1 MPPDFNRY
9 REVSRQVRQIYARH
23 TDLIEPLSLDEAYLD
38 VTVNKG
44 GLPSATEVAQV
55 IRHQIRQ
62 ETGLTASAGVAPN
75 KFLAKIASDWNKP
88 DGLFVIR
95 PSKVLEFLA
104 PLPVRKVPGVG
115 KVTQA
120 RLEQLGIQTVGDL
133 ATHEVQELEHYFG
146 RYGRRLYELARGID
160 EREVDADQQVQQVS
174 AETTF
179 SEDVR
184 LEALGEAID
193 RMAGKVWDQ
202 ALKKGALGRTVVL
215 KLKTDRF
222 RILTRSLTSANPPSS
237 AEELATIARLL
248 CDRGPA
254 ATDAVPAGRRRHEQ
268 LRRSPGTV
276 PPARSLRRRFQSAAT
291 QPETVPSNLGQC
303 FQPETVPPDGA
314 PIGATRSRLCR
325 SVVAPLGKRVA
336 LRGYNLLLTCCDSA
350 VMSARPAS
358 DCFSSAMTL
367 PIAGAPVT
375 PCAATSASAA
385 SMAAATSSGVAA
397 CGRNS
402 CSTASSAFSCSAV
415 SVRPACS
422 KAAMDSRRCL
432 TCFSMMAVISAS
444 FRSRRSSTS
453 FCLTAASRNRS
464 VVRRSEALARMASF
478 DGIGESGL
486 ERSGAHG

>member
-1 MPPDFNRY
+1 MPEPLRKIVHIDMDAFYASVEQRDNPALRGLPVVVAWTGPRSVVCAASYEARRFGVHSAMSAVRAQRLCPQAVYVPPDFNRY

-174 AETTF
+174 ADTTF

-248 CDRGPA
+248 CDRVDLPPQ
-254 ATDAVPAGRRRHEQ
+254 TLYRLAGVGMSNFADPQEQ
-268 LRRSPGTV
+268 SR
-276 PPARSLRRRFQSAAT
+276 
-291 QPETVPSNLGQC
+291 QPDLFG
-303 FQPETVPPDGA
+303 GA
-314 PIGATRSRLCR
+314 
-325 SVVAPLGKRVA
+325 
-336 LRGYNLLLTCCDSA
+336 
-350 VMSARPAS
+350 
-358 DCFSSAMTL
+358 F
-367 PIAGAPVT
+367 
-375 PCAATSASAA
+375 
-385 SMAAATSSGVAA
+385 
-397 CGRNS
+397 
-402 CSTASSAFSCSAV
+402 
-415 SVRPACS
+415 
-422 KAAMDSRRCL
+422 
-432 TCFSMMAVISAS
+432 
-444 FRSRRSSTS
+444 
-453 FCLTAASRNRS
+453 
-464 VVRRSEALARMASF
+464 
-478 DGIGESGL
+478 
-486 ERSGAHG
+486 

>member
-202 ALKKGALGRTVVL
+202 ALKKGA
-215 KLKTDRF
+215 
-222 RILTRSLTSANPPSS
+222 
-237 AEELATIARLL
+237 
-248 CDRGPA
+248 
-254 ATDAVPAGRRRHEQ
+254 
-268 LRRSPGTV
+268 
-276 PPARSLRRRFQSAAT
+276 
-291 QPETVPSNLGQC
+291 
-303 FQPETVPPDGA
+303 GA
-314 PIGATRSRLCR
+314 PWCSSSRPT
-325 SVVAPLGKRVA
+325 A
-336 LRGYNLLLTCCDSA
+336 
-350 VMSARPAS
+350 
-358 DCFSSAMTL
+358 
-367 PIAGAPVT
+367 
-375 PCAATSASAA
+375 SAS
-385 SMAAATSSGVAA
+385 
-397 CGRNS
+397 
-402 CSTASSAFSCSAV
+402 
-415 SVRPACS
+415 
-422 KAAMDSRRCL
+422 
-432 TCFSMMAVISAS
+432 
-444 FRSRRSSTS
+444 
-453 FCLTAASRNRS
+453 
-464 VVRRSEALARMASF
+464 
-478 DGIGESGL
+478 
-486 ERSGAHG
+486 

>member
-1 MPPDFNRY
+1 MVVAWTGPRSVVCAASYEARRFGVHSAMSAVRAQRLCPQAVYVPPDFNRY

-202 ALKKGALGRTVVL
+202 ALKK
-215 KLKTDRF
+215 
-222 RILTRSLTSANPPSS
+222 
-237 AEELATIARLL
+237 ARW
-248 CDRGPA
+248 
-254 ATDAVPAGRRRHEQ
+254 
-268 LRRSPGTV
+268 
-276 PPARSLRRRFQSAAT
+276 
-291 QPETVPSNLGQC
+291 
-303 FQPETVPPDGA
+303 GA
-314 PIGATRSRLCR
+314 PWCSSSRPT
-325 SVVAPLGKRVA
+325 A
-336 LRGYNLLLTCCDSA
+336 
-350 VMSARPAS
+350 
-358 DCFSSAMTL
+358 
-367 PIAGAPVT
+367 
-375 PCAATSASAA
+375 SAS
-385 SMAAATSSGVAA
+385 
-397 CGRNS
+397 
-402 CSTASSAFSCSAV
+402 
-415 SVRPACS
+415 
-422 KAAMDSRRCL
+422 
-432 TCFSMMAVISAS
+432 
-444 FRSRRSSTS
+444 
-453 FCLTAASRNRS
+453 
-464 VVRRSEALARMASF
+464 
-478 DGIGESGL
+478 
-486 ERSGAHG
+486 